1 MQVHN
6 AVLSDNQ
13 ISNFAFL
20 ESRHEL
26 FGELSY
32 GMKDGIS
39 IGYSGA
45 HPTLTRCTDIGIE
58 TPWMEG
64 SVFKNKNLE
73 SHEFS

>member
-1 MQVHN
+1 VTSAGNGVQIHN
-6 AVLSDNQ
+6 GVFSDNQ
-13 ISNFAFL
+13 ISNFAFM

-45 HPTLTRCTDIGIE
+45 DSQFNRCTDIGLE
-58 TPWMEG
+58 TPWTIG
-64 SVFKNKNLE
+64 AVR
-73 SHEFS
+73 